1 MIIASSASLCF
12 VEQFSVHHELVSKY
26 CEVIYITHMT
36 PSPPPSVSHTNPDS
50 EDNLNISPSR
60 AVLVQML
67 STRENCIILSITCS
81 EFRDSWHLEWGPS
94 SRKWIGQLRKS
105 WNKCSANG
113 HQKDQTQKS

>member
-1 MIIASSASLCF
+1 MIIASSAKLCF
-12 VEQFSVHHELVSKY
+12 VDQFSVHHKLVSKY

-67 STRENCIILSITCS
+67 STRHQGELYNPAHNM
-81 EFRDSWHLEWGPS
+81 FRVQRLMAFRMGAQQP
-94 SRKWIGQLRKS
+94 
-105 WNKCSANG
+105 
-113 HQKDQTQKS
+113 